1 MNHPATPSWKSHGTN
16 VHMLLSLGRLSE
28 RGSGTMLGVTLVLV
42 TLVMLSSA
50 AAAGNVVVVRARV
63 RSAGDIVAVS
73 AARSLQSAAVSAASS
88 NQHHGGGAA
97 CELAGR
103 VAAMNDV
110 SLVSCT
116 RDGADVTVEVSGA
129 TSVPFVSSVMG
140 TSRAGPQECG

>member
-1 MNHPATPSWKSHGTN
+1 MVRHAIAPRRLHAASVRT
-16 VHMLLSLGRLSE
+16 LLKHGRLSE

-50 AAAGNVVVVRARV
+50 AAAGNVVVVRAQV

-73 AARSLQSAAVSAASS
+73 AARSVQSATVSAASNPS
-88 NQHHGGGAA
+88 YGAGSA

-103 VAAMNDV
+103 VATMNGI
-110 SLVSCT
+110 SLMSCT
-116 RDGADVTVEVSGA
+116 HDGADVTVEVSGN
-129 TSVPFVSSVMG
+129 TSVPFIPTVTS